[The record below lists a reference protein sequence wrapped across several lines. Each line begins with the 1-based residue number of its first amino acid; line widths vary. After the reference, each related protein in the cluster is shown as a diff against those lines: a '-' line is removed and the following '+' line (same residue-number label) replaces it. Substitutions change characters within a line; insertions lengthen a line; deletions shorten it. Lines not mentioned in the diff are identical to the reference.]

1 MTPLGRDPAVLLI
14 SPGILKWTD
23 MDFGL
28 PHLVSMGGYLRQHT
42 GVRVELLD
50 LNYEGGDHGRLLQT
64 IADLGPLLLIGVS
77 CYSSFDYM
85 RVMALARFLRDH
97 FPDIP
102 LVTGGYHASALPE
115 DVVFEGSPF
124 DAVIVGEGEIPL
136 RTIVET
142 LLGGGRLTQRRY
154 GPQLIDELDTL
165 PPYDWS
171 LLQRYWPAAH
181 TLGRK
186 FQIYLSRG
194 CPYHCTF
201 CMERAKSGYR
211 WRAYSAPRAV
221 EELERLSRWTDLS
234 RWVINI
240 ADPLFG
246 FVRAWR
252 REVLSGIIDRG
263 LLPRQY
269 WTLTRSDDLDEEDIS
284 LLARARFSIGI
295 GLESGSPT
303 MLQQMQKGNTP
314 ERYLGAVQRLS
325 RLSHDHGLT
334 WAVNVI
340 VGHPGETPQTMRETA
355 DFVRGLFSTP
365 QTRGWLSVDPFR
377 LYPGSAVHQQRLDWE
392 RTYGARFYA
401 PEWWKSW
408 YDVGF
413 HAQHLDPSRELD
425 FATRVH
431 AMHASYHP
439 LLEDISRRFVG
450 QDRDVD
456 RVYQNSIQGQLEAL
470 TDARRD
476 ATLAQARRVQ
486 QAPPSPVT
494 AAATLRI
501 PLGMNLKDPWI
512 RRREEAVRRLLD
524 RGVLR
529 TEDLIEALL
538 QVGPERFM
546 GPDEA
551 QAVLLDRIPPP
562 LAEGLLPVSLDM
574 LTLAVGLEALE
585 PEAGHTVVDMT
596 ARSGYLAALLAHLVG
611 PHGRVLALHPAPA
624 DPTLA
629 TTLADFPQ
637 VTVEVRPQEALLSLP
652 PSLAADRLWI
662 GAALPRPPSRLL
674 ARLSPGG
681 RAVVA
686 VGPRFRR
693 QDLVVLTRDTDPHT
707 PLERVLARVQVPIL
721 ATAGGWLARP
731 APLVRP
737 DTRVR
742 FARRMAP
749 ALCYHLLS
757 HLDLG
762 ADAANLHDPR
772 RPAPPWLAPLAAAY
786 QAAAGRLAI
795 HGHALAY
802 DDAEDWLAEL
812 AGSPPPPLRD
822 ADGHALIVAL
832 TAAARAELAEFS
844 AAWVRDEQRLAE
856 VEAALGPPLQRLR
869 ERLWEVQGSP
879 PPLTV
884 LDCPA
889 LGRHGRATSVGGARL
904 VAVSLDQPRDHV
916 LCQILHEEMH
926 PLTDPLVRA
935 EWTDA
940 AERDT
945 RRDTPG
951 AALHQ
956 RLESVA
962 VAATEAFLQARAPE
976 LMTDFRRW
984 QRRVYTPTAAAPP

>member
-1 MTPLGRDPAVLLI
+1 MTRDPAVLLI

-64 IADLGPLLLIGVS
+64 ISEMGELLLIGVS

-97 FPDIP
+97 FPGTP
-102 LVTGGYHASALPE
+102 LITGGYHASALPD

-124 DAVIVGEGEIPL
+124 DAVILGEGEIPL
-136 RTIVET
+136 RQIVET
-142 LLGGGRLTQRRY
+142 LLGGGALDRDRY
-154 GPQLIDELDTL
+154 GPALIDDLDTL

-171 LLQRYWPAAH
+171 LLSRYWPRASS
-181 TLGRK
+181 LGRK

-201 CMERAKSGYR
+201 CMERSKSGYR
-211 WRAYSAPRAV
+211 WRAYSAERAV
-221 EELERLSRWTDLS
+221 DELERLSQWTDLS
-234 RWVINI
+234 RWIINI

-246 FVRAWR
+246 FKRDWR
-252 REVLSGIIDRG
+252 KAVLKGIIDRG

-284 LLARARFSIGI
+284 LLARARYSIGI

-303 MLQQMQKGNTP
+303 MLRQMQKGNTP
-314 ERYLGAVQRLS
+314 ERYLGAVRRLA

-340 VGHPGETPQTMRETA
+340 VGHPGETPQTMAETA
-355 DFVRGLFSTP
+355 GFVRELFSMAP

-377 LYPGSAVHQQRLDWE
+377 LYPGSAVAEQRAQWE
-392 RTYGARFYA
+392 ARYGARFYA

-408 YDVGF
+408 YDLGF
-413 HAQHLDPSRELD
+413 HAEHLDPSRELA
-425 FATRVH
+425 FRERVTE
-431 AMHASYHP
+431 MHATYGP
-439 LLEDISRRFVG
+439 LLQDISERFVG
-450 QDRDVD
+450 QGRDVD
-456 RVYQNSIQGQLEAL
+456 RVYRASIQGQLSAM
-470 TDARRD
+470 TDRRRD
-476 ATLAQARRVQ
+476 TTLALGQRAVQ
-486 QAPPSPVT
+486 QSRPEI
-494 AAATLRI
+494 RI

-512 RRREEAVRRLLD
+512 RRREQAVRRLLD

-529 TEDLIEALL
+529 SADLIAALL
-538 QVGPERFM
+538 SVGPERFM

-551 QAVLLDRIPPP
+551 EAVLSCRVPAPV
-562 LAEGLLPVSLDM
+562 AEGLLPVSADIQTIAL
-574 LTLAVGLEALE
+574 GLEALE
-585 PEAGHTVVDMT
+585 PEQGHTVADLT
-596 ARSGYLAALLAHLVG
+596 ARSGYVAAILSRLVG
-611 PHGRVLALHPAPA
+611 PQGRVLAVTPAPA
-624 DPTLA
+624 DPALVGPLA
-629 TTLADFPQ
+629 ELSN
-637 VTVEVRPQEALLSLP
+637 VTVEARPQQRLLGTP
-652 PSLAADRLWI
+652 GPVDRMWI
-662 GAALPRPPSRLL
+662 GAALPHMPRSLSDRLAPS
-674 ARLSPGG
+674 G

-686 VGPRFRR
+686 LGPRFRR
-693 QDLVVLTRDTDPHT
+693 QDLVAIDAGPEG
-707 PLERVLARVQVPIL
+707 PQERIVARVHLPVL
-721 ATAGGWLARP
+721 ATAGGWLTQP

-742 FARRMAP
+742 FARRAAP
-749 ALCYHLLS
+749 ALAYRLLS

-762 ADAANLHDPR
+762 ADAANVYDPS
-772 RPAPPWLAPLAAAY
+772 RPERPWVAGLAAAY
-786 QAAAGRLAI
+786 QAAPGRLALQV
-795 HGHALAY
+795 HAMAY
-802 DDAEDWLAEL
+802 DDIDAWLTDLAE
-812 AGSPPPPLRD
+812 SPPRSLSDD
-822 ADGHALIVAL
+822 AGQRLIAAVQQ
-832 TAAARAELAEFS
+832 AAAAERDPFAAGWDRA
-844 AAWVRDEQRLAE
+844 EQRLAE
-856 VEAALGPPLQRLR
+856 ISASLGPSLQRLR
-869 ERLWEVQGSP
+869 ERLWEAQGDP

-889 LGRHGRATSVGGARL
+889 LGPCGRATAAGGARL
-904 VAVSLDQPRDHV
+904 VAVSLSQPRDHV
-916 LCQILHEEMH
+916 LCQILHEEIH
-926 PLTDPLVRA
+926 PLTDPIVRA
-935 EWTDA
+935 EWDDEA
-940 AERDT
+940 AQDT
-945 RRDTPG
+945 RLGTAG

-984 QRRVYTPTAAAPP
+984 QARVYA